1 MKKILIVEDDAITAH
16 VYRGHLQR
24 AGYQVEVVADG
35 ALALPRMQQFRP
47 DGVLL
52 DLMLPGLSGI
62 EILKRLRA
70 GGNTLPVVVCTNANI
85 PKLVEDAKAA
95 GANHV
100 FGKAEMTPLEL
111 TETFRVE
118 LIKATE

>member
-1 MKKILIVEDDAITAH
+1 MKKILIIEDDPITAR
-16 VYRGHLQR
+16 VYRGHLEKAR
-24 AGYQVEVVADG
+24 YQVEVVPDG
-35 ALALPRMQQFRP
+35 RQAIPRIQQFRP

-62 EILKRLRA
+62 EILKQLRA
-70 GGNTLPVVVCTNANI
+70 GGSAVPVVVCTNANV

-95 GANHV
+95 GANYV

-118 LIKATE
+118 LAKAKE